1 MKESSKKSQKKVAI
15 KNKYD
20 IIVEKSAT
28 GRAEKKQQK
37 KRYKMAKAN
46 KLKKQTQKEILKRAI
61 KNDELL
67 NLIINKLDF
76 SIEES
81 KIIKKY
87 I

>member
-1 MKESSKKSQKKVAI
+1 
-15 KNKYD
+15 
-20 IIVEKSAT
+20 
-28 GRAEKKQQK
+28 
-37 KRYKMAKAN
+37 MAKAN
-46 KLKKQTQKEILKRAI
+46 KLKKHTQREVLKSAL

-76 SIEES
+76 SVEEF

>member
-1 MKESSKKSQKKVAI
+1 MK
-15 KNKYD
+15 
-20 IIVEKSAT
+20 
-28 GRAEKKQQK
+28 
-37 KRYKMAKAN
+37 KAN
-46 KLKKQTQKEILKRAI
+46 ATKLKKQTQKEILKSAV

-76 SIEES
+76 SVEES